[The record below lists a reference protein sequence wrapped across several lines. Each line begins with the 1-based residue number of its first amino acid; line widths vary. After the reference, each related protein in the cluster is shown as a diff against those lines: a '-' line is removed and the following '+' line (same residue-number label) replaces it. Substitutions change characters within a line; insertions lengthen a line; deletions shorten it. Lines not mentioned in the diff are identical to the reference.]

1 MGNKPNMQRV
11 LYHSSRIVLGLT
23 FIFSGFVKGQDPLG
37 TAFKLEDYFI
47 AFGWEWALPFALILS
62 ILLCTF
68 EFGIGTALL
77 FNLKTRWAAWLTLLT
92 MIFFTG
98 LTLHDAITN
107 PVPDCGCFGDA
118 IKLSNWQTFYKNIAL
133 LAFALLMLYSARQAQ
148 VKFPGRLYGFL
159 AGFVLFAAFS
169 VWSYYHVPVLD
180 FLPYKVGTD
189 FNPTTNQPAQY
200 FLTYKNKITGETR
213 EMLAADIP
221 YTDSTWMA
229 QWEYVSTR
237 VYDPAADQRPDI
249 HFTDTAGND
258 VTAHYL
264 LNPDY
269 QFIVTIYDASH
280 ASNKALQKLASILR
294 QANQEGHSV
303 IILCPATPEEIEKMK
318 EEFGLDYEFFSA
330 DDIQLKMMVR
340 ANPGL
345 MLLRGG
351 KILGK
356 WNGHSLP
363 SYERLKTQY
372 LSKNP

>member
-1 MGNKPNMQRV
+1 MENKHKIHRF
-11 LYHSSRIVLGLT
+11 LYHLSRIVLGLT
-23 FIFSGFVKGQDPLG
+23 FVFSGFVKGQDPRG

-47 AFGWEWALPFALILS
+47 AFGWEWAMPFALILS

-77 FNLKTRWAAWLTLLT
+77 LNLKTRWAAWLTLLT

-118 IKLSNWQTFYKNIAL
+118 IKLSNWQTFYKNVVL
-133 LAFALLMLYSARQAQ
+133 LAFALLMLYSASLAQ
-148 VKFPGRLYGFL
+148 VEFPGRIYGFL

-169 VWSYYHVPVLD
+169 VWSYYHVPVFD

-189 FNPTTNQPAQY
+189 FNPATDQPAQY
-200 FLTYKNKITGETR
+200 FLTYKNKITGETQ
-213 EMLAADIP
+213 ELLSSEIP

-229 QWEYVSTR
+229 QWEYISTR
-237 VYDPAADQRPDI
+237 VYDPANAQRPDLHI
-249 HFTDTAGND
+249 TDTAGND

-269 QFIVTIYDASH
+269 QFIATIYDVSH
-280 ASNKALQKLASILR
+280 ASEKALKKLAVLLR
-294 QANQEGHSV
+294 QATEEGHSV
-303 IILCPATPEEIEKMK
+303 IILCPATPAEIEIVKGK
-318 EEFGLDYEFFSA
+318 YGLDYEFFSA

-345 MLLRGG
+345 MLLHGG

-356 WNGHSLP
+356 WNGFSLP
-363 SYERLKTQY
+363 PYESLK
-372 LSKNP
+372 SKFFNKPL